1 MDRRKNGFTLI
12 EMLTVIMLGAVLT
25 GFAMKGFGVTGSQ
38 TATRQA
44 RNVFSGMA
52 ARARAQAIESG
63 QTTRLIADARDD
75 SVIIVANGQIVE
87 EVQFGG
93 EMEID
98 IRATQDV
105 TQLCMNPR
113 GYASQDC
120 NSFNTTVEVAF
131 FQGNESRSLEI
142 LPLGQIRW

>member
-12 EMLTVIMLGAVLT
+12 EMLTVIMIGAALT
-25 GFAMKGFGVTGSQ
+25 GFAVKGFGATSNR
-38 TATRQA
+38 ASTRQA

-63 QTTRLIADARDD
+63 FTTILITDARDD
-75 SVIIVANGQIVE
+75 SVMILANGQIVE
-87 EVQFGG
+87 DVRFGE
-93 EMEID
+93 EMDID

-105 TQLCMNPR
+105 TRLCMNPR
-113 GYASQDC
+113 GYANQDC
-120 NSFNTTVEVAF
+120 NSFNTRVEVAF
-131 FQGNESRSLEI
+131 FQGHESRSLEI